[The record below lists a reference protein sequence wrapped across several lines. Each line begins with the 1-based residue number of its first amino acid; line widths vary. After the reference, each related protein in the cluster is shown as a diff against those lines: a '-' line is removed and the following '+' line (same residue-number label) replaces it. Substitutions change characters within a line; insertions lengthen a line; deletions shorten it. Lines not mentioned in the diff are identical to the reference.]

1 MNPIFIIS
9 IIVVISLVIFY
20 TFFGRHFIKSIVK
33 SNDRRMMKGSRE
45 SFVGMYDGDFQI
57 KLYGATTNAESYNT
71 GLKNYYTKLQDSL
84 LVPKYRTQYE
94 DVVHTLEDI
103 IGLMVV
109 EITLSI
115 DVKSMTQQEIVDQMD
130 RMGTLIQGYHNLE
143 QVYNILDKA

>member
-1 MNPIFIIS
+1 
-9 IIVVISLVIFY
+9 
-20 TFFGRHFIKSIVK
+20 
-33 SNDRRMMKGSRE
+33 MMKGSRE

-115 DVKSMTQQEIVDQMD
+115 DVKNMTQQEIVDQMD
-130 RMGTLIQGYHNLE
+130 RMGTLIMGYQNLE